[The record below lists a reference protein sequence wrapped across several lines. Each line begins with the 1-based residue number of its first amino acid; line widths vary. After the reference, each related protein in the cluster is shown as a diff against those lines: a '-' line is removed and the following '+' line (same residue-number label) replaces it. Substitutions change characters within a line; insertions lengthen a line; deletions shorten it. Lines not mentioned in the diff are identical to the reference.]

1 MLAEI
6 GGHEPENTCSKYE
19 GLEGWVGS
27 WEREEAFDVFIQDHE
42 CDSVH
47 LILGKGEGVDLVK
60 NFKMIG
66 RMCMMCVGACV
77 AARVF
82 VQRTT

>member
-1 MLAEI
+1 M
-6 GGHEPENTCSKYE
+6 
-19 GLEGWVGS
+19 
-27 WEREEAFDVFIQDHE
+27 DVFIQDHE

-60 NFKMIG
+60 NFKMIAH
-66 RMCMMCVGACV
+66 MCMMCVGACV

>member
-6 GGHEPENTCSKYE
+6 GGHEPENICSKYE

-27 WEREEAFDVFIQDHE
+27 REREEAFDVFPQDHE
-42 CDSVH
+42 CDSGH
-47 LILGKGEGVDLVK
+47 LILGVDLVK
-60 NFKMIG
+60 NFKMIA

-77 AARVF
+77 ATRVF